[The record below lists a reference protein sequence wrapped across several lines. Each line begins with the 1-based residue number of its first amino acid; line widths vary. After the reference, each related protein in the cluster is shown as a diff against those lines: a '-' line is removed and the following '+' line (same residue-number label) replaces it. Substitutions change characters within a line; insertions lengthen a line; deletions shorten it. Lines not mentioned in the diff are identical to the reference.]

1 MNKKT
6 AKNKIREYI
15 SENSFF
21 AGMKETHLD
30 FLAST
35 AHLKRGQ
42 TGEVLFRLGEPA
54 KYFYLA
60 LSGEVTVEVPAIQ
73 GPGLQLQKL
82 GSGKMIGWSWLIDPY
97 RWDFQARVISE
108 AELIEFDGKAILA
121 QCENDN
127 AFGYDLFKRFTNL
140 MSERLGFA
148 RRKMMEQ
155 WEAPGFA

>member
-15 SENSFF
+15 SANSFF
-21 AGMKETHLD
+21 AGMNEDHLD

-54 KYFYLA
+54 KCFYLA
-60 LSGEVTVEVPAIQ
+60 LSGAVTVEVPAIQ
-73 GPGLQLQKL
+73 GPALRLQTL
-82 GSGKMIGWSWLIDPY
+82 GSGKMIGWSWLIEPY

-121 QCENDN
+121 RCENDN
-127 AFGYDLFKRFTNL
+127 AFGYDLFKRFTSL
-140 MSERLGFA
+140 MSERLTSA

-155 WEAPGFA
+155 WDAPGFA